1 MLNILLC
8 WLALLFDELNKLVVD
23 GWNREFVPVLALLLL
38 FVLKRFD
45 VELVFGKRLGAVLVC
60 GVVKLKGFV
69 EGVAWAGFV
78 VVDGKREDVAGL
90 LKRLLVVLNKP
101 LLGAVVVLGA
111 VVLVLLFVNE
121 KGVVAAG

>member
-1 MLNILLC
+1 ML
-8 WLALLFDELNKLVVD
+8 V
-23 GWNREFVPVLALLLL
+23 LLLL

-45 VELVFGKRLGAVLVC
+45 VEFVFGKRLGAVLVC

-69 EGVAWAGFV
+69 EGVAWAVFV
-78 VVDGKREDVAGL
+78 AVEGKREDVAGL

-111 VVLVLLFVNE
+111 VVLVLLLVNE
-121 KGVVAAG
+121 KGVVAAGCEKALLVVVALGKRLEVCCCCGCCV